1 MKSYHQSLAIR
12 SFRRRAALPALLALL
27 VLLGGVALAGSTGTQ
42 KEWTDQ
48 ELRRLLKE
56 RPVERVAV
64 DLVLL
69 RLTVEDA
76 QGRPE
81 RGLGPGDFRV
91 AEDGAEQPITV
102 FGESPDE
109 PVQLAILLDVSGS
122 MRQGGRFERALQV
135 VRQLHDALRPEDA
148 FALLAFADGQVGELV
163 RWDEDRERL
172 EKVLGVLEAYGRT
185 ALTDAIAAT
194 PDLMDA
200 SARGRK
206 AIVLI
211 TDGVDNASELSPWE
225 AMSAAR
231 RTGVPIFPVAF
242 VSRDKEMALESR
254 YSPENNVYLLRRY
267 ASETGGRLFLVEPR
281 EGVERIARAID
292 RDLRLQY
299 LVGYNSPGTPDG
311 SYRRVKVSTGR
322 KGLVVRHRAG
332 YYSRREEPLF

>member
-1 MKSYHQSLAIR
+1 MTTSPPAPTR
-12 SFRRRAALPALLALL
+12 SRRRSNAAALALFLSLGLTALPA
-27 VLLGGVALAGSTGTQ
+27 GSSGSAPQ
-42 KEWTDQ
+42 LSED
-48 ELRRLLKE
+48 EVRRLLEE
-56 RPVERVAV
+56 RPVERVQV

-69 RLTVEDA
+69 RLTVEDN

-81 RGLGPGDFRV
+81 RGLGPDDFEVR
-91 AEDGAEQPITV
+91 EDGTEQPITV
-102 FGESPDE
+102 FGESPEE
-109 PVQLAILLDVSGS
+109 PVQLAVLLDVSGS
-122 MRQGGRFERALQV
+122 MRYGGRFERALQV

-148 FALLAFADGQVGELV
+148 FALLAFAEGQVGELV

-231 RTGVPIFPVAF
+231 RTGVPIYPVAF
-242 VSRDKEMALESR
+242 VGGDKEMALESR
-254 YSPENNVYLLRRY
+254 YSPENNVFLLRRY
-267 ASETGGRLFLVEPR
+267 AAETGGRLFLVEPG
-281 EGVERIARAID
+281 EGVERIGRAID

-299 LVGYNSPGTPDG
+299 LVGYNSPGDPDG
-311 SYRRVKVSTGR
+311 SYRRVQVLTSR

>member
-1 MKSYHQSLAIR
+1 MTKPP
-12 SFRRRAALPALLALL
+12 AAATSTSRHRPAVAGLALL
-27 VLLGGVALAGSTGTQ
+27 LCLGLVSLPAGSSGSAPQ
-42 KEWTDQ
+42 LSDE
-48 ELRRLLKE
+48 EVRRLLKD
-56 RPVERVAV
+56 RPVERVQV

-69 RLTVEDA
+69 RLTVEDNH
-76 QGRPE
+76 GRPE
-81 RGLGPGDFRV
+81 RGLGPGDFVVR
-91 AEDGAEQPITV
+91 EDGAEQPITV

-109 PVQLAILLDVSGS
+109 PVQLAVLLDVSGS
-122 MRQGGRFERALQV
+122 MRYGGRFERALKV
-135 VRQLHDALRPEDA
+135 VRRLHDSLRPGDA
-148 FALLAFADGQVGELV
+148 FALLAFAEGQVGELV

-172 EKVLGVLEAYGRT
+172 EKVLAVLEAYGRT

-231 RTGVPIFPVAF
+231 RTGVPIYPVAF
-242 VSRDKEMALESR
+242 LGGDKQMALESR
-254 YSPENNVYLLRRY
+254 YSPENNVFLLRRY
-267 ASETGGRLFLVEPR
+267 AAETGGRLFLVEPD
-281 EGVERIARAID
+281 EGVERIGRAID

-299 LVGYNSPGTPDG
+299 LVGYNSPGEPDG
-311 SYRRVKVSTGR
+311 SYRRVQVITER